1 MARLQTAPTT
11 PAARSAQDVH
21 FEEECVEMFSGFL
34 HVLGVPR
41 SIGAIYGMLFA
52 SAEPLCFADLVAR
65 LEASKGSVS
74 QGLAFL
80 RQSGAVQVVVV
91 PGDRREF
98 FEPELSLRRLASG
111 LIQERIEPLAREAP
125 GALARLRQH
134 AANSQGARRD
144 FQVERIE
151 QLEIWHRQLGRL
163 LPVIQTILK
172 VSRK

>member
-1 MARLQTAPTT
+1 
-11 PAARSAQDVH
+11 
-21 FEEECVEMFSGFL
+21 MFSGFL

-52 SAEPLCFADLVAR
+52 SPEPLCFTDLVAR
-65 LEASKGSVS
+65 LDASKGSVS

-80 RQSGAVQVVVV
+80 RQSGAVQVVAI

-111 LIQERIEPLAREAP
+111 LIQEQVQPLARETP
-125 GALARLRQH
+125 VALARLRQH
-134 AANSQGARRD
+134 AANAQGARRD
-144 FQVERIE
+144 FQLERIE